1 MTKFIR
7 IFLFLLLGASLLII
21 MYSLGSKHYNQ
32 YDDIK
37 NKVKMF
43 KSDDSLIDS
52 IVLGSSHAFC
62 ISPDALGYENGV
74 LMNHGG
80 ADPFEVHF
88 QAKCLSELVDLEAV
102 FISISYFTFFIDN
115 SSYTDDTGNNSRREN
130 RIMLYA
136 GYPSWR
142 LISENDYSNFILGK
156 GYPLFSFDHWR
167 SVFTGKTK
175 FPNKS
180 NDDWD
185 EAVIEKNRQR
195 KKFLLDRHARSRVK
209 KFHGIIKK
217 MSLLNKDVH
226 EDAYDIVLQTA
237 EDLENKNVRV
247 IFFTPPFWKTYNELF
262 EEKYKLAT
270 RKAMKAISHS
280 TGAEYYDFSEH
291 PYFQK
296 HPELFLNSDH
306 LNKDGYSI
314 FNSMLKEAIQ

>member
-1 MTKFIR
+1 
-7 IFLFLLLGASLLII
+7 
-21 MYSLGSKHYNQ
+21 
-32 YDDIK
+32 
-37 NKVKMF
+37 
-43 KSDDSLIDS
+43 
-52 IVLGSSHAFC
+52 
-62 ISPDALGYENGV
+62 
-74 LMNHGG
+74 MNHGG

-167 SVFTGKTK
+167 SVFTGKIK